1 MLKQR
6 FEKLVEPGT
15 QKTTN
20 KKREGYNQKERRE
33 MDRLFK
39 GQQ

>member
-6 FEKLVEPGT
+6 FEKLVTPET
-15 QKTTN
+15 KKTAN

-39 GQQ
+39 GQK